1 MGLSLS
7 ETLSL
12 SLSVSLCI
20 LSLSPLSVSLS
31 LSPLSLSLW
40 QQPPRYRHSYIREG
54 QRERYTESEREKER
68 VITPLLGYSEG
79 QKPPRGIWKI
89 LFELVG
95 KCVFGPKITQPDTQN
110 Q

>member
-1 MGLSLS
+1 MGSLS
-7 ETLSL
+7 IWLCH
-12 SLSVSLCI
+12 SV
-20 LSLSPLSVSLS
+20 SVSLS
-31 LSPLSLSLW
+31 LSLFLSLS

-79 QKPPRGIWKI
+79 AEAPQGIWKL

-95 KCVFGPKITQPDTQN
+95 KCVFGPKITQPDTQKK
-110 Q
+110 QKKQKKTKK